1 MNKTIVTLSD
11 FNAIKKCMTEEEIR
25 DKYGVLEKMS
35 RHEYKKMKLKEKMKN
50 RLRKEGKDY
59 G

>member
-25 DKYGVLEKMS
+25 EKYGRLEIMSQREYRERKMEQ
-35 RHEYKKMKLKEKMKN
+35 RKKEVD
-50 RLRKEGKDY
+50 EVE
-59 G
+59 